1 MYCIIRK
8 CHVTVCVCS
17 AVRERTCN
25 ETEFMCEHGHHCI
38 PRSLLCDG
46 TNDCGDWSDEEHNC
60 QCTSRLVSSRLVSSR
75 LVSSRLVSSRLVSSR
90 LVSSRLVSSRLVS
103 SLHFSCPVLS
113 CPVLSCP
120 VLSCPLLSSPVLSCP
135 VLSCPVLSCPVLSCP
150 VLSCPVLSCPVLS
163 CLVGVLA
170 NTPGGVKRSGLGAH
184 ACWVIIHVSKL
195 VSNVVV
201 QEC

>member
-8 CHVTVCVCS
+8 CHVTVRVCS

-90 LVSSRLVSSRLVS
+90 LVSSRLVSSL
-103 SLHFSCPVLS
+103 LLFSC
-113 CPVLSCP
+113 
-120 VLSCPLLSSPVLSCP
+120 PVLSCP